1 MTKENTE
8 TIDKPKAKKKTA
20 KIVDDDKIIEEAY
33 EEYKNNTGGALVKDS
48 EFSSQLSKI
57 EEQLA
62 AIVEK
67 QKNGVSA
74 EFNALM
80 DGYVNKANESQEF
93 KVKSTHVEGLYEE
106 LKIEHKTTT
115 EENKKLKADLEATK
129 EALRM
134 SESDIKRFK
143 EEADITKAGLQKQI
157 LEHKEERENL
167 KDKLK
172 DIQRQ
177 FDESVSNYNNIK
189 SELLEQRYKVKQLD
203 QEKTAENEA
212 FDRTQR
218 EATKLVD
225 ELKEKLEL
233 RTREVEYK
241 DALLNQVIKQV
252 SVEETGALAAEEL
265 ASREFTQTSSEPQS
279 FFSEEK
285 QQEEPKK
292 LFHQSLKE
300 TISSKFSSNKK
311 PEPEKKPKAS
321 TSWGPFK
328 RK

>member
-8 TIDKPKAKKKTA
+8 TIEKPKAKKKTA
-20 KIVDDDKIIEEAY
+20 QIVDDEKIIEEAY

-67 QKNGVSA
+67 QKTGVSA

-106 LKIEHKTTT
+106 LKIEHKTTV

-143 EEADITKAGLQKQI
+143 EESDITKAGLQKQI

-167 KDKLK
+167 KDKLR
-172 DIQRQ
+172 DIQKQ

-252 SVEETGALAAEEL
+252 SVEDSGAMPTEEL
-265 ASREFTQTSSEPQS
+265 ASQEFTHSSSEPQS
-279 FFSEEK
+279 FFSEEQK
-285 QQEEPKK
+285 EEPKK